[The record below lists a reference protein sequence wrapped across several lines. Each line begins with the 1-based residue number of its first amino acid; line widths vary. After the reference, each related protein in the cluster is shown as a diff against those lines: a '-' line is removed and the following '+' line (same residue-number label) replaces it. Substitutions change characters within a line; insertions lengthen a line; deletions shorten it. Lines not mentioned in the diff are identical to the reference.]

1 MTLFNPKPEI
11 FNKLRELGHPVT
23 QSSQNKFNEVP
34 AITFRIDGNNTDY
47 YLENDIASQEILVTI
62 DIWTNDSV
70 TASSILAQ
78 VEAKMRELKYRL
90 NTSLDVPSPEGALY
104 HINATFIGN
113 R

>member
-1 MTLFNPKPEI
+1 MSLFNPKPEI
-11 FNKLRELGHPVT
+11 FSKLKELDYPVI
-23 QSSQNKFNEVP
+23 QSSQNKFTKVP
-34 AITFRIDGNNTDY
+34 AITFRIDGNAADY
-47 YLENDIASQEILVTI
+47 YLENEVASQEITVTI

-78 VEAKMRELKYRL
+78 VEAKMRDLKYRL

-104 HINATFIGN
+104 HINATFTGN

>member
-11 FNKLRELGHPVT
+11 FNKLRELGYPVT

-47 YLENDIASQEILVTI
+47 YLENDIASQEVLVTI

>member
-11 FNKLRELGHPVT
+11 FSKLGELNYPVT
-23 QSSQNKFNEVP
+23 QSSQNKFNKVP
-34 AITFRIDGNNTDY
+34 AITFRIDDNNTDY
-47 YLENDIASQEILVTI
+47 YLENEIATQRILVSI

-104 HINATFIGN
+104 HINATFTGN

>member
-11 FNKLRELGHPVT
+11 FSKLSELNYPVM
-23 QSSQNKFNEVP
+23 QSSQNKFAEVP
-34 AITFRIDGNNTDY
+34 TITFRIDSNETDY
-47 YLENDIASQEILVTI
+47 YLENEIASQQVLVTI

-70 TASSILAQ
+70 TASKILAQ

-90 NTSLDVPSPEGALY
+90 NNSLDVPSPEGALY

>member
-11 FNKLRELGHPVT
+11 FSKLNELGYPVT
-23 QSSQNKFNEVP
+23 QSSQNVFNEVP
-34 AITFRIDGNNTDY
+34 AITFRIDGNDTEY
-47 YLENDIASQEILVTI
+47 YLENDIATQAVTVTI

-70 TASSILAQ
+70 TASRILGE
-78 VEAKMRELKYRL
+78 VEAKMREIKYRL
-90 NTSLDVPSPEGALY
+90 NTSLDVPSPQGALY

>member
-1 MTLFNPKPEI
+1 MSLFNPKPEVYS
-11 FNKLRELGHPVT
+11 KLSELNYPVT

-34 AITFRIDGNNTDY
+34 AITFRIDGNETDY
-47 YLENDIASQEILVTI
+47 VLENDIASQRITVTI

-90 NTSLDVPSPEGALY
+90 NTSLDVPSPQGALY
-104 HINATFIGN
+104 HINATFIGI